1 MGIAAGY
8 ADVLELIIR
17 HFEQCQTAAP
27 KVHQG
32 IDPEDE

>member
-1 MGIAAGY
+1 VGIAAAY

-17 HFEQCQTAAP
+17 HFEQCQPAAP
-27 KVHQG
+27 TLHQS